1 MSCNQAIDKKQLVT
15 LCQAGDRAAQ
25 GVLYTTYR
33 RRMLKVIRQYVA
45 DEDMAQDVLHD
56 GFLIILSQI
65 QSLRNPDTLE
75 YWMATIMKNL
85 SLHCLSQIQF
95 DDILKEPEYE
105 ADEDD
110 MYDLSYEELL
120 ALIDQLPNG
129 YRTVFRLAILEGKS
143 HQEIAEMLG
152 ITPHSSASQLARAKE
167 KLRQLIIEHKQKAG
181 LLTVL
186 VLFISATYLFYRNTL
201 RPVESQDALRVVEN
215 AANQVS
221 SDADED
227 ASVDMNVT
235 PKQVIPSVP
244 TIAQV
249 QSLVS
254 EILPEI
260 AEDRPSVHDSIGA
273 LTDTIPNACD
283 TTKVVP
289 AHPFVVHELVA
300 DEGFTPISHF
310 LADAWKIRVATNVL
324 GLSLDMDSG
333 DADSGPMSDPIIGNG
348 NHVETE
354 TTTSVH
360 HLTPITIGVRISKEI
375 APSWSVESGLQYNL
389 LRAEITHTVGLWSY
403 VQNVRAGY
411 LSIPVAVNYNFM
423 RMNRAGMYVS
433 GGLSLD
439 IPVSASINSDVT
451 SEHKR
456 LNYPLSVSPGIGLG
470 FEYRMTSSSMLF
482 VQPTLNYHMM
492 KKSEY
497 PLLWQDKPVTF
508 ELPVGIRFSW

>member
-1 MSCNQAIDKKQLVT
+1 
-15 LCQAGDRAAQ
+15 
-25 GVLYTTYR
+25 
-33 RRMLKVIRQYVA
+33 
-45 DEDMAQDVLHD
+45 
-56 GFLIILSQI
+56 
-65 QSLRNPDTLE
+65 
-75 YWMATIMKNL
+75 
-85 SLHCLSQIQF
+85 
-95 DDILKEPEYE
+95 
-105 ADEDD
+105 
-110 MYDLSYEELL
+110 
-120 ALIDQLPNG
+120 
-129 YRTVFRLAILEGKS
+129 
-143 HQEIAEMLG
+143 
-152 ITPHSSASQLARAKE
+152 
-167 KLRQLIIEHKQKAG
+167 
-181 LLTVL
+181 
-186 VLFISATYLFYRNTL
+186 
-201 RPVESQDALRVVEN
+201 VVEN